1 MQATSYLQAVNQMLS
16 MIGSS
21 PVSSLT
27 GSTSADA
34 AVAQDILSEV
44 SREVQSAG
52 WHFNTEYEVE
62 LTPDATTSYIELS
75 PSILRVDVEPEH
87 AGELDCVQRG
97 LKLYDRKGHTF
108 NFSESVKATVVYAL
122 DWDSLPQP
130 ARHYIATRA
139 GRVFCDRMIG
149 EGDQHSFNMLQEVQ
163 ALASLRNFEAQ
174 TGDHSIFDAYD
185 TFRIVNRMGSPNNY

>member
-1 MQATSYLQAVNQMLS
+1 MNATSYLQAVNQMLS

-21 PVSSLT
+21 PISSLT

-34 AVAQDILSEV
+34 AVAQDILTEV
-44 SREVQSAG
+44 SREIQAAG

-62 LTPDATTSYIELS
+62 LAPNAETSYIELS
-75 PSILRVDVEPEH
+75 PSVLRVDVEPVH
-87 AGELDCVQRG
+87 SGELDCVQRG

-108 NFSESVKATVVYAL
+108 AFSEPVKATVVYAL

-163 ALASLRNFEAQ
+163 ALAALRNFEAE

-185 TFRIVNRMGSPNNY
+185 TFRIINRMGSPNNY

>member
-1 MQATSYLQAVNQMLS
+1 MNATSYLQAINQMLS
-16 MIGSS
+16 MIGAS

-34 AVAQDILSEV
+34 AIAQDILTEI
-44 SREVQSAG
+44 SREIQAVG

-62 LTPDATTSYIELS
+62 LTPNSDTGHVELA
-75 PSILRVDVEPEH
+75 PNTLKVDVEPVH
-87 AGELDCVQRG
+87 ADGLDCVQRG
-97 LKLYDRKGHTF
+97 LKLYDRKAHTF
-108 NFSESVKATVVYAL
+108 VFSSSLKATVVYAL

-139 GRVFCDRMIG
+139 GRVFCDRMLG

-163 ALASLRNFEAQ
+163 ALTALRNFEAD
-174 TGDHSIFDAYD
+174 TGDHSIYDAYD
-185 TFRIVNRMGSPNNY
+185 TFRIINRMGSPNNY